1 MGYNKI
7 LYEKKEHI
15 VIITL
20 NRPEVHNCL
29 SLETAS
35 ELHQAWQTFR
45 DDDDAFV
52 AIMTGAGE
60 KAFSA
65 GWDLKEA
72 AQLTSM
78 GDFDRQRVNLYNSPG
93 PCGYTRRVDLFKPT
107 IGAINGYCFAAGLET
122 ACTLDIRIAAE
133 HAEFGCLERRW
144 NIVLADGG
152 NVRLPMIVG
161 FGRALELIITGRRF
175 NAEEALR
182 IGLVTEIIPADRLM
196 DRALE
201 LARAIC
207 ELPQGAIRADKET
220 VMRSWGRPL
229 PEGLFIEAEMAS
241 SMLMRQ
247 DRHSEG
253 ASAFIEKRRPDW
265 KNFGR

>member
-52 AIMTGAGE
+52 AIMTGAGK
-60 KAFSA
+60 KAS
-65 GWDLKEA
+65 
-72 AQLTSM
+72 SM
-78 GDFDRQRVNLYNSPG
+78 GDFDRQRANLYNSPG

-122 ACTLDIRIAAE
+122 ACTLDIRIAVD

-161 FGRALELIITGRRF
+161 FGRALELIITGRRI

-182 IGLVTEIIPADRLM
+182 IGLVTEIVPGDRLM

-220 VMRSWGRPL
+220 VMRSWGRPVS
-229 PEGLFIEAEMAS
+229 EGLFIEAEMAS

-253 ASAFIEKRRPDW
+253 ASAFVEKRRPDW

>member
-52 AIMTGAGE
+52 AIMTGAGK

-78 GDFDRQRVNLYNSPG
+78 GDFDRQRANLYNSPG

-152 NVRLPMIVG
+152 NVRLPMIIG
-161 FGRALELIITGRRF
+161 FARALELIITGRKIS
-175 NAEEALR
+175 AEEALR

-229 PEGLFIEAEMAS
+229 SEGLFIEAEMAS

>member
-1 MGYNKI
+1 MDYKKI
-7 LYEKKEHI
+7 IYEKVDHI
-15 VIITL
+15 VVITL

-29 SLETAS
+29 SMETAL
-35 ELHQAWQTFR
+35 ELHHAWQAFR

-78 GDFDRQRVNLYNSPG
+78 GDFDRQRTALYNSPG
-93 PCGYTRRVDLFKPT
+93 PCGYTRRVDIFKPT

-144 NIVLADGG
+144 NIILADGG

-161 FGRALELIITGRRF
+161 FSRALELIITGRRI

-182 IGLVTEIIPADRLM
+182 IGLVTEIVPADNLM
-196 DRALE
+196 ERAME

-220 VMRSWGRPL
+220 VMRSWGRPIQ
-229 PEGLFIEAEMAS
+229 EGLFIEAEMAS
-241 SMLMRQ
+241 SMLMRP
-247 DRHSEG
+247 DKHSEG
-253 ASAFIEKRRPDW
+253 ASAFIEKRKPVW
-265 KNFGR
+265 KQHGR